1 MHLFRRV
8 IITRS
13 ETINATWLFCGQVM
27 QRDHG
32 ELKKLRVEV
41 HRLEVECQQGKTLNK
56 NLTQIKGEKGILE
69 EKVIIKIKVT
79 Q

>member
-1 MHLFRRV
+1 
-8 IITRS
+8 
-13 ETINATWLFCGQVM
+13 M

-32 ELKKLRVEV
+32 ELKKLRVDV
-41 HRLEVECQQGKTLNK
+41 QRLEVECQQGKTLNK

-79 Q
+79 QW